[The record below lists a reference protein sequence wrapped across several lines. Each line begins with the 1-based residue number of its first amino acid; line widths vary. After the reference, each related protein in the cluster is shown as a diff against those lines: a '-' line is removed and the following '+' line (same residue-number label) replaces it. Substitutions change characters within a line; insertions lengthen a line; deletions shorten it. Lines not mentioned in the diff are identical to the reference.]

1 MTKAVNQTNEPK
13 TTPKK
18 KKKQQRTAKVS
29 PAGAAG
35 GVSAG
40 RRILSCALRL
50 EMTSGIQDAP
60 RKQIAAMTGVKTN
73 TFPVVLSGLKKKEL
87 IEYPDKDTIRLTAK
101 GKAQADLADAPAAD
115 NESVQADLKK
125 QFLGGGKAAQMFD
138 ILVDGRVHDRLAVA
152 STVGITNKATLAVTL
167 SNMKK
172 NGIIEYDRTTV
183 QLTDKCFPFGRP
195 T

>member
-1 MTKAVNQTNEPK
+1 MTKSGNNEPK

-18 KKKQQRTAKVS
+18 KQQQQRTAKVS
-29 PAGAAG
+29 PAGAG

-50 EMTSGIQDAP
+50 EMTLGIQDVP
-60 RKQIAAMTGVKTN
+60 RKQIVAMAGVKTN

-101 GKAQADLADAPAAD
+101 GKAQADLADLADAPAAD
-115 NESVQADLKK
+115 NDSVQADLKK
-125 QFLGGGKAAQMFD
+125 QFLGGKAALMFD

-152 STVGITNKATLAVTL
+152 NTVGITNKATLAVML